1 MGTYIENPKG
11 QRVKLCTAEDIH
23 FRAGQVASFL
33 RNGWEKQE
41 DLKAVLRDPRSLFMI
56 EAYLTP
62 DEKDR
67 LKDRTN
73 YSHRTTR
80 PLVTVNTPPG
90 EKPVGERFDH
100 KPVTVQLQGQRPSV
114 YVYTGL
120 ECQQRGLNV
129 YARIAGFR
137 LNEGGTERTVFECDN
152 CAALFSVDEELAE
165 KVRKENPTWAHI
177 VKANPT
183 LTAGT

>member
-1 MGTYIENPKG
+1 MGTYIESPTG
-11 QRVKLCTAEDIH
+11 ESLKLCTADDIH

-33 RNGWEKQE
+33 RNGWEKRE
-41 DLKAVLRDPRSLFMI
+41 DLMSTLRDPRSLFEI

-80 PLVTVNTPPG
+80 PLVIVNTQPG
-90 EKPVGERFDH
+90 EKPFGERFDH
-100 KPVTVQLQGQRPSV
+100 KEVVAQIQGQRPSV

-120 ECQQRGLNV
+120 ECQQKGLNV

-152 CAALFSVDEELAE
+152 CGAYFSIPEELAE
-165 KVRKENPTWAHI
+165 KVRKENPSWAHLI
-177 VKANPT
+177 KAKPT
-183 LTAGT
+183 E